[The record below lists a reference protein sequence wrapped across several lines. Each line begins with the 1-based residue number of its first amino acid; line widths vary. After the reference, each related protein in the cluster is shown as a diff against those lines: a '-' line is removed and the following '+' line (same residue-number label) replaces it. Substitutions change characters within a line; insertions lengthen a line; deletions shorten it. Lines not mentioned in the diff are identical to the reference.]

1 MLYNNEQSLDVTLDS
16 NVKKHSNNSRIIL
29 IILIL
34 ILIISGISTL
44 IFFYSKNYVKIAN
57 NEQNIEN
64 IFTKLKEMEGK
75 VIEENTSLKNQINE
89 IIQKQNRGLKDLIP
103 MQNQN
108 KDLKEL
114 ISQKDI
120 EIQNQNKNLKELIS
134 QNNKEIQK
142 QNIDLKDSISQKDIK
157 IQTGEYSIDGIY
169 WDIEPS
175 DWRTFKKR
183 INFEQKYERV
193 PRVMTIINKL
203 DSDKNYNL
211 RISVFAGNVDTSGF
225 DLTIQTWA
233 DTIIY
238 GVRISWMSFLS

>member
-1 MLYNNEQSLDVTLDS
+1 MLYNNKQSLDVILDS
-16 NVKKHSNNSRIIL
+16 NVKKHSSNSRIIS

-44 IFFYSKNYVKIAN
+44 IFFLFKNYVKNAN

-64 IFTKLKEMEGK
+64 IFIKLKEMEGK
-75 VIEENTSLKNQINE
+75 VMEENTSLKNQINE
-89 IIQKQNRGLKDLIP
+89 IIQKQNQGLKDLIS

-120 EIQNQNKNLKELIS
+120 EIQNQNLKELIS
-134 QNNKEIQK
+134 QNNNEIQK
-142 QNIDLKDSISQKDIK
+142 QNIDLKDLISQKDIK
-157 IQTGEYSIDGIY
+157 MQTGEYSNDAIH

-183 INFEQKYERV
+183 INFEQKYDRV

-203 DSDKNYNL
+203 DVDKNYNL

-233 DTIIY
+233 DTLIV
-238 GVRISWMSFLS
+238 GVRISWFSFLP